1 MFAADVILLGS
12 LHSVIDNLELGPPLL
27 ENSGAALEVVGH
39 NADARDSIAS
49 EVSDIQ
55 VQSLRIQALSNL

>member
-1 MFAADVILLGS
+1 VLAPDVIVLGRP
-12 LHSVIDNLELGPPLL
+12 HSVIDNLELGPPLL
-27 ENSGAALEVVGH
+27 ENSGAALEVVGRD
-39 NADARDSIAS
+39 ADARDRIAS